1 MSTDTDSL
9 DEFSRRDVLRGLV
22 DVAKFNP
29 LLSGVLLCLG
39 FITAALEGIGLTF
52 ILPIIE
58 LVQADDPTAEADGL
72 MLGFIT
78 LYELLGVSFTLETV
92 IVGVTLVMGLRFGT
106 LFLLKWFKEVLRT
119 TYIRD
124 LRQRGFEN
132 ALAAETAYYDEK
144 GSDEV
149 INAIITQTNYAGE
162 VITKVIEFIEKGTLA
177 LMFGLIALYFSPL
190 LGLIAAIIFVG
201 LTVFVQTVVEQGTTV
216 GGRVADA
223 NERIQES
230 IQAGTQGIR
239 DVKMFGM
246 AGELRSRFTT
256 SVDDFVESR
265 VAVKKNK
272 AAINSIYQFTAATT
286 LFALIYLALAVAN
299 LSLGALGVF
308 LFAMF
313 RLGPIVSNLNETA
326 YGVLTDMPHLIRTQ
340 QFVDGLREHA
350 EPSGSEPSDE
360 RIDTIRFDNVSFR
373 YEADENVLS
382 NVSFSINRGEF
393 VAFVGQ
399 SGAGKSTIA
408 ALLARLYEPESGAI
422 TANETPITDFS
433 VVDWRRKI
441 AIVRQ
446 DPFIFNETLRYNLTI
461 GNRSAS
467 QREIDEACEVAMVS
481 QFLDALP
488 NGYDT
493 ELGDDGVQLSGG
505 QKQRVAIA
513 RALLKEDAEILILDE
528 ATSNLDTTLEDRIQ
542 QSLEETAREFTTL
555 AIAHRLSTVRN
566 ADRIYTLENG
576 KITEAG
582 SHEQLLDQD
591 GKYSELYRS
600 QLVAD

>member
-201 LTVFVQTVVEQGTTV
+201 LTVFVQTVVEQGTAV

-265 VAVKKNK
+265 VALKR
-272 AAINSIYQFTAATT
+272 T
-286 LFALIYLALAVAN
+286 
-299 LSLGALGVF
+299 
-308 LFAMF
+308 
-313 RLGPIVSNLNETA
+313 RL
-326 YGVLTDMPHLIRTQ
+326 R
-340 QFVDGLREHA
+340 
-350 EPSGSEPSDE
+350 
-360 RIDTIRFDNVSFR
+360 
-373 YEADENVLS
+373 
-382 NVSFSINRGEF
+382 
-393 VAFVGQ
+393 
-399 SGAGKSTIA
+399 
-408 ALLARLYEPESGAI
+408 
-422 TANETPITDFS
+422 
-433 VVDWRRKI
+433 
-441 AIVRQ
+441 
-446 DPFIFNETLRYNLTI
+446 
-461 GNRSAS
+461 
-467 QREIDEACEVAMVS
+467 
-481 QFLDALP
+481 
-488 NGYDT
+488 
-493 ELGDDGVQLSGG
+493 
-505 QKQRVAIA
+505 
-513 RALLKEDAEILILDE
+513 
-528 ATSNLDTTLEDRIQ
+528 
-542 QSLEETAREFTTL
+542 
-555 AIAHRLSTVRN
+555 STVSISLPRQ
-566 ADRIYTLENG
+566 RRC
-576 KITEAG
+576 
-582 SHEQLLDQD
+582 S
-591 GKYSELYRS
+591 R
-600 QLVAD
+600 